1 MLISLT
7 VQNWMSFRDAV
18 HFSMIASR
26 DRKHGERVP
35 RVRKY
40 PLRILPIAVLYGGN
54 ASGKTNFFRALHFAR
69 NLVVEGTKPDSLI
82 PGVQPFLLD
91 DESANEPSRFIFE
104 ILSRECMYE
113 FDFTVNRESVLAEK
127 LIEIRSSG
135 EKTLYDRRAGKPHFH
150 PALARNRFLQF
161 AFQGTRGNQLL
172 LTNATSQ
179 KVNTFRPVFD
189 WFRDLRM
196 VAPDARFG
204 PVERFRDEDAR
215 LHRKM
220 NELLPRLDM
229 GINRLG
235 RERIAPELLRFPA
248 QLQSQRE
255 QDRKEGA
262 AAHIPGDTDDIL
274 GLLRDAGQ
282 RAAYKLVTYHSK
294 NDGTETPFDL
304 AQETDG
310 AKRVIH
316 LLPALLELAAPD
328 SKKVCAIDEFARS
341 LHPLLAWT
349 LLQLFLDQCSHASR
363 AQLLLT
369 THDTQLMD
377 RRIWRRDEIWMA
389 ERDPAGHSRLFSVS
403 EYQEERAHPDVRK
416 NYLEGRMGGIPNTLL
431 ADW

>member
-7 VQNWMSFRDAV
+7 VRNWMSFRDTV

-40 PLRILPIAVLYGGN
+40 PLRILPIAALYGGN

-91 DESANEPSRFIFE
+91 DESANGPSRFIFE

-135 EKTLYDRRAGKPHFH
+135 EKILYDRRAGRPHFH
-150 PALARNRFLQF
+150 PVLARNRFLQF
-161 AFQGTRGNQLL
+161 AFQGTRDNQLF
-172 LTNATSQ
+172 LTNAISQ
-179 KVNTFRPVFD
+179 KVDTFRPVFD
-189 WFRDLRM
+189 WFRNLEM

-204 PVERFRDEDAR
+204 PVERFWNEDGP
-215 LHRKM
+215 LHQKM
-220 NELLPRLDM
+220 NELLPRLDT

-235 RERIAPELLRFPA
+235 SERIAPELLRFPA
-248 QLQSQRE
+248 QLQAQLE
-255 QDRKEGA
+255 QDLKEGEVVR
-262 AAHIPGDTDDIL
+262 IVGDADDIL
-274 GLLRDAGQ
+274 VLMQDAGQ
-282 RAAYKLVTYHSK
+282 LVAHKLVAYHPK
-294 NDGTETPFDL
+294 NDGTETPFDI
-304 AQETDG
+304 AQESDG
-310 AKRVIH
+310 SKRVIH
-316 LLPALLELAAPD
+316 LLPALLELAAPN
-328 SKKVCAIDEFARS
+328 SKKVYVIDEFERS
-341 LHPLLAWT
+341 LHPLLTRT
-349 LLQLFLDQCSHASR
+349 LLPLFLDQCSQESR
-363 AQLLLT
+363 AQLLLI
-369 THDTQLMD
+369 THDAQLMD
-377 RRIWRRDEIWMA
+377 QRIWRKDEIWMV
-389 ERDPAGHSRLFSVS
+389 ERDLLGISRLSSVS
-403 EYQEERAHPDVRK
+403 EYQDDRAHPDIRK

>member
-40 PLRILPIAVLYGGN
+40 PLRILPIATLYGGN
-54 ASGKTNFFRALHFAR
+54 ASGKTNLFRALHFAR

-91 DESANEPSRFIFE
+91 DESAYEPSRFTFE

-113 FDFTVNRESVLAEK
+113 FDFTVNRERVLAEK
-127 LIEIRSSG
+127 LTEIRSSS
-135 EKTLYDRRAGKPHFH
+135 EKTLYDRRAGRSHFH
-150 PALARNRFLQF
+150 ASLAREPFLKF
-161 AFQGTRGNQLL
+161 AFRGTRGNQLF
-172 LTNATSQ
+172 LTNAISQ
-179 KVNTFRPVFD
+179 KVDTFRPVYD
-189 WFRDLRM
+189 WFRDLEM

-204 PVERFRDEDAR
+204 PVERFRDEDGR
-215 LHRKM
+215 LHQKM
-220 NELLPRLDM
+220 NELLTRLDT

-235 RERIAPELLRFPA
+235 SERIAPELLRFPA
-248 QLQSQRE
+248 QLQAQLDQELKAGEVVRIV
-255 QDRKEGA
+255 GNA
-262 AAHIPGDTDDIL
+262 DDIL
-274 GLLRDAGQ
+274 VLMRDAGQ
-282 RAAYKLVTYHSK
+282 LVAHKLVAYHPK
-294 NDGTETPFDL
+294 NDGTETQFDI
-304 AQETDG
+304 AQESDG
-310 AKRVIH
+310 SKRIIH
-316 LLPALLELAAPD
+316 LLPALLELAALD

-341 LHPLLAWT
+341 LHPLLART
-349 LLQLFLDQCSHASR
+349 LLQLFLDQCSQESR

-369 THDTQLMD
+369 THDAQLMD
-377 RRIWRRDEIWMA
+377 QRIWRRDEIWMA

-403 EYQEERAHPDVRK
+403 EYQEERAHPDIRK